1 MCQIK
6 HFIQE
11 FIFGGLIIHQSF
23 TLGQKNWP
31 LKKNSIAFGNQLKVA
46 NYTGCQTKF
55 TVKHLAHFS
64 P

>member
-11 FIFGGLIIHQSF
+11 FILGRLIIYHSF
-23 TLGQKNWP
+23 TLDQKMWP

-55 TVKHLAHFS
+55 TVQN
-64 P
+64 